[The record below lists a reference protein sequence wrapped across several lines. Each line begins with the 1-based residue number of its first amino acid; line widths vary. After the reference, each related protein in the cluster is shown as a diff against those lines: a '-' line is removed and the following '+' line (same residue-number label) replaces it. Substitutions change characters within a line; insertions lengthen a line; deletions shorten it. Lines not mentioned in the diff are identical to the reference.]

1 MPARARRIT
10 LAIAALGLAAGGIA
24 IWLFPRALPTVAVEQ
39 QLTRSLALQRADSFF
54 RARAPQ
60 PAGARTALRFTA
72 GDSLITFVDLMG
84 GGHDTL
90 NALVRGH
97 DVAPFAWSV
106 RSFVPHDTH
115 EASVDFAPD
124 GRIIGFKRTFAEADQ
139 RPDVGADSGRVLA
152 EQVLAGWLHEPAAQW
167 RLVTSS
173 YDTRKTSGR
182 VDRTYTFER
191 TARRVAGAPI
201 RTDIV
206 IAGDTPSLARPYV
219 DIPESFRRR
228 YGEMRSAN
236 GLLTIIDTIAV
247 LALVIAAA
255 VTLRKYSK
263 VRSVRWRPALTAGA
277 VIGVLLLAAG
287 LNELPGSWFSYHT
300 EDSPVVFQ
308 ATMVGAA
315 LFGGAGMALVVGLT
329 LAAAEAAA
337 RHAFP
342 EQLDWW
348 KLWKYRGTREVT
360 GRVAGGYAVAIWG
373 FAYVALFYLITR
385 NVFGWWVPSEM
396 LDDPNLIASPVPW
409 VSGVGMSLQAGVW
422 EEALF
427 RALPLSLLSLWVGTR
442 PRRTWWMAAGVVASA
457 LVFGFAHSSYESWPP
472 YSRGVEIFV
481 DACLWGV
488 LFLSF
493 GVIVTMVAHFV
504 YDLVLFG
511 LFAASGSA
519 PEYRT
524 AAAVIVVAL
533 LAPALAVAWRVWR
546 QRGYV
551 PLDSDARA
559 GAWSPEAAAEAIEVL
574 AITPDERSLT
584 VGTRRAA
591 LVAALAAV
599 LLAVASPARQVLG
612 RQFTATRA
620 QALAAADSAL
630 RAHGGD
636 PAGWTRLAN
645 TATDTLEAW
654 PRFLREHHLE
664 RAAPQF
670 AACCVPPAW
679 WTVRYVHTTGAL
691 HERAEEWRIRLWP
704 DGSRLDARHII
715 PESARRDSVSDTG
728 ARAIARAALAGAC
741 IDTAPLHEVKFDA
754 TARPLRRDVTI
765 TYVDSSVA
773 LPAGAAAHVWVT
785 LAGNEPLV
793 VRRGVELPETF
804 LRSDRE
810 TQTSH
815 MLLAGLSGLLVI
827 VLIAGGAVFV
837 VRLRPALVD
846 DGALDTRAML
856 AFIGAL
862 SVLGMASSLNSLPQ
876 LLFLYDTTMPW
887 STFMAST
894 SVQVLMA
901 VFVSAIVYGLWLAL
915 GALRRR
921 AGIPMLV
928 PASQRTRGGEHDVL
942 LAGLGLGGT
951 LALLQFGTT
960 LATDSGLPGVPQTVL
975 TLALPWLGDAFSIP
989 MGAVTGVAGFAIP
1002 ALVIAGLSGR
1012 RAVRVLLIILLFA
1025 LLGGAV
1031 ASAGGAHPEHPGF
1044 ALAFG
1049 LAALVAGGV
1058 AIRWWGGLCAWS
1070 WLIGVLAARAFG
1082 ALHEMVGAPSGS
1094 GRAAGAVALAVSV
1107 ALLFAISR
1115 RVSARPDRP

>member
-1 MPARARRIT
+1 MPARSRRIT
-10 LAIAALGLAAGGIA
+10 LAIATLALAAGA
-24 IWLFPRALPTVAVEQ
+24 LAVWLFPRALPTVAVEQ
-39 QLTRSLALQRADSFF
+39 HLTRSLALQRADSFF

-72 GDSLITFVDLMG
+72 GDSVITFVDLMG

-106 RSFVPHDTH
+106 RSFVPRDPH
-115 EASVDFAPD
+115 EARVDFAPD
-124 GRIIGFKRTFAEADQ
+124 GRIIGFKRTFAEADK
-139 RPDVGADSGRVLA
+139 RPDVGADSGRALA
-152 EQVLAGWLHEPAAQW
+152 ERVLSDWLREPAAQW
-167 RLVTSS
+167 HLATSS
-173 YDTRKTSGR
+173 YDTKKTSGR

-201 RTDIV
+201 RMDIV

-219 DIPESFRRR
+219 DIPESFHRR

-236 GLLTIIDTIAV
+236 GLLSIIDTIAV
-247 LALVIAAA
+247 LALLIAAA
-255 VTLRKYSK
+255 VTLRNYSK
-263 VRSVRWRPALTAGA
+263 TRSVRWRPALTAGG
-277 VIGVLLLAAG
+277 VIGALLLAAG
-287 LNELPGSWFSYHT
+287 LNELPGSWYSYDT
-300 EDSPVVFQ
+300 ATSPAVFQ
-308 ATMVGAA
+308 AMIVGAA
-315 LFGGAGMALVVGLT
+315 LLGGAGMALVVGLT
-329 LAAAEAAA
+329 LAASEAAA

-342 EQLDWW
+342 QQLDWW
-348 KLWKYRGTREVT
+348 KLWRYRGTREVA
-360 GRVAGGYAVAIWG
+360 GRVAGGYAVAMWG

-396 LDDPNLIASPVPW
+396 LDDPNLIASPMPW
-409 VSGVGMSLQAGVW
+409 ISGVAMSLQAGVW

-442 PRRTWWMAAGVVASA
+442 PRRNWWMAAGVVASA

-472 YSRGVEIFV
+472 YSRGVELFV

-519 PEYRT
+519 PEYRV
-524 AAAVIVVAL
+524 AAAIIALAL

-546 QRGYV
+546 QRSYV
-551 PLDSDARA
+551 PLPDDARA
-559 GAWSPEAAAEAIEVL
+559 GAWTPGAQSAAAA
-574 AITPDERSLT
+574 APAPPYERTLT
-584 VGTRRAA
+584 TGTRRAA
-591 LVAALAAV
+591 LAVALAAAV
-599 LLAVASPARQVLG
+599 LAISPRTRHVLG
-612 RQFTATRA
+612 PEFTATRVR
-620 QALAAADSAL
+620 ALAAADSVL

-645 TATDTLEAW
+645 TATDTLDAW
-654 PRFLREHHLE
+654 PRFLRENHLE

-670 AACCVPPAW
+670 TTCCVPPAW
-679 WTVRYVHTTGAL
+679 WTVRYVHTEGTLQA
-691 HERAEEWRIRLWP
+691 RAEEWRIRLRP

-715 PESARRDSVSDTG
+715 PDSARRDSVSDTES
-728 ARAIARAALAGAC
+728 RAIARTALVHAG
-741 IDTAPLHEVKFDA
+741 IDTAPLHEVKFDE

-773 LPAGAAAHVWVT
+773 LPAGAAAHAWVT

-804 LRSDRE
+804 LRADRE
-810 TQTSH
+810 TQTTH
-815 MLLAGLSGLLVI
+815 MLLGGLSGLLLL
-827 VLIAGGAVFV
+827 VLVAGGAVFV
-837 VRLRPALVD
+837 VRRRPPLIG
-846 DGALDTRAML
+846 DGALDTRSMIAI
-856 AFIGAL
+856 IGAL
-862 SVLGMASSLNSLPQ
+862 SVLGMAQSLNSLPQ
-876 LLFLYDTTMPW
+876 LLFSYDTSVPW
-887 STFMAST
+887 RTFMATT

-901 VFVSAIVYGLWLAL
+901 VFPAAIVYGLWLAL

-921 AGIPMLV
+921 AGIPLLDR
-928 PASQRTRGGEHDVL
+928 AAQRLLGREYDVL

-960 LATDSGLPGVPQTVL
+960 MAMDSGLPGVPQTVL
-975 TLALPWLGDAFSIP
+975 ALALPWMGDALSIP
-989 MGAVTGVAGFAIP
+989 MGTVTGVAGFAIP

-1012 RAVRVLLIILLFA
+1012 RVVRALLIILLLA

-1031 ASAGGAHPEHPGF
+1031 ATAGGAHPEHRGF
-1044 ALAFG
+1044 ALVFG
-1049 LAALVAGGV
+1049 LAALVAGGA

-1070 WLIGVLAARAFG
+1070 WLIGVLAARMFG
-1082 ALHEMVGAPSGS
+1082 AMHEMASAPTGS
-1094 GRAAGAVALAVSV
+1094 GRAAGAVSLAVAG

-1115 RVSARPDRP
+1115 RVSGRPDR